1 MIHRSSG
8 CSENALATKRFL
20 ERMPFLVD
28 EIRAHR
34 RTDSPEFST
43 PHSKRREKPDN
54 LDAQLHKSLETLAH
68 NIAELSRLIDQL
80 RNGDN

>member
-1 MIHRSSG
+1 MIQRSSG

-43 PHSKRREKPDN
+43 PHTKHKPVN
-54 LDAQLHKSLETLAH
+54 LDAQIQDNLEALAH